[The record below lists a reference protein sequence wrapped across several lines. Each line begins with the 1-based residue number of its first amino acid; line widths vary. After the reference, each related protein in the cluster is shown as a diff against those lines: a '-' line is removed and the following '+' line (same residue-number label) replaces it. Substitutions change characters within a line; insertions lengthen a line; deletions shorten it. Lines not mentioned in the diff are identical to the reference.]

1 MARTASA
8 TVLKTGTLPSNVWPP
23 FPGVTPATT
32 LVPYSIIWR
41 AWNDPSRPV
50 MPWMTRRV
58 APSAKTLTRPPAPAA
73 TTRCTASSMSL
84 SAVIP
89 TSLRIRIASASLVPV
104 RRMTIGTFTLNCRV
118 AATMP
123 LATSSVRVMPPK
135 MLKRIAFTWGSAVM
149 ILSALMTFSGLEL
162 PPMSRK
168 LAGSPP

>member
-1 MARTASA
+1 
-8 TVLKTGTLPSNVWPP
+8 
-23 FPGVTPATT
+23 
-32 LVPYSIIWR
+32 
-41 AWNDPSRPV
+41 
-50 MPWMTRRV
+50 
-58 APSAKTLTRPPAPAA
+58 
-73 TTRCTASSMSL
+73 MSL

-89 TSLRIRIASASLVPV
+89 TSLRMRIASASLVPV
-104 RRMTIGTFTLNCRV
+104 SRMTIGTLTLNWRV

-135 MLKRIAFTWGSAVM
+135 MLKRIAFTLGSAVM